1 MFSLINPHSTVF
13 RMIGNN
19 FQSRRV
25 VYADDC
31 IKMSAYRI
39 EAIQLLNDLCP
50 FLYIYRNI
58 YIYVNS
64 GQHESGSGGA
74 FLRTEVALT
83 ELGVFS

>member
-1 MFSLINPHSTVF
+1 MFSLINLHSAVF

-50 FLYIYRNI
+50 FLYIY
-58 YIYVNS
+58 VNS
-64 GQHESGSGGA
+64 GQHESGSGGT
-74 FLRTEVALT
+74 FLQTEAALT